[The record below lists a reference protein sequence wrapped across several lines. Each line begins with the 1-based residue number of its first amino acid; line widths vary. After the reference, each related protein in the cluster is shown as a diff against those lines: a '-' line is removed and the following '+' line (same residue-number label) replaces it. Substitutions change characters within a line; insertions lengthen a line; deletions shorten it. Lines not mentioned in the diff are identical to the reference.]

1 MSYSIYVGKNLSA
14 EGCVLVAG
22 YGDEPSSHWLEIV
35 PARKHPP
42 QATLTV
48 GVTDQANFPGR
59 LIQIPQVPETAK
71 YMGVNYSFY
80 RGLPAPLI
88 NGGLNQYHVAGRDVW
103 SPSRQELRAMTPNP
117 QTGLNYSDLAR
128 RVMERARTAREAVE
142 LVGRLINQYGYATY
156 GGNSHLFADNHEGW
170 VVIELAGGQGLWV
183 AERLGAD
190 DLRISRPG
198 YIGEIPLDY
207 QHHPDYRG
215 SPNLIDFAVQ
225 QGWYDPASG
234 IPFNVN
240 SIYGDGQMQWA
251 GAAWIQQELRKR
263 AQSASKITLRDLM
276 WALRTPQLTGDTA
289 GYGQV
294 IQLRQNLHPDLGM
307 LWHTQSPAV
316 SAPFVPF
323 YLGVSAVPPEYQKH
337 RYLTAGESALSI
349 KAVAD
354 ASDKQSTVS
363 QAIESTP
370 SAFQVFKR
378 LFYLTMQHP
387 ARFLPEITEVLEAF
401 EAKLIGQQPAVE
413 KTAHTLYAAGEAA
426 LARQYL
432 TYYSHTEALNA
443 LRLADTLANSL
454 EARTKLLFGIDENSE
469 AGSPRV
475 LW

>member
-128 RVMERARTAREAVE
+128 RVMERARTARDAVE

-156 GGNSHLFADNHEGW
+156 GGNSHLFADGHEGW

-215 SPNLIDFAVQ
+215 SANLIDFAVQ

-234 IPFNVN
+234 SPFNV
-240 SIYGDGQMQWA
+240 
-251 GAAWIQQELRKR
+251 
-263 AQSASKITLRDLM
+263 TL
-276 WALRTPQLTGDTA
+276 
-289 GYGQV
+289 
-294 IQLRQNLHPDLGM
+294 
-307 LWHTQSPAV
+307 
-316 SAPFVPF
+316 
-323 YLGVSAVPPEYQKH
+323 
-337 RYLTAGESALSI
+337 
-349 KAVAD
+349 
-354 ASDKQSTVS
+354 
-363 QAIESTP
+363 P
-370 SAFQVFKR
+370 SR
-378 LFYLTMQHP
+378 
-387 ARFLPEITEVLEAF
+387 
-401 EAKLIGQQPAVE
+401 
-413 KTAHTLYAAGEAA
+413 
-426 LARQYL
+426 
-432 TYYSHTEALNA
+432 
-443 LRLADTLANSL
+443 
-454 EARTKLLFGIDENSE
+454 
-469 AGSPRV
+469 
-475 LW
+475 